1 MFGDDKLQSY
11 PDQWTFLQSIQ
22 SLSPFLP
29 ESIIQKASAGAHP
42 LDAAFI
48 TEEDEREPWNRPLGD
63 SWRPPHHR
71 HA

>member
-22 SLSPFLP
+22 SLSPFLL

-42 LDAAFI
+42 LDVAFI
-48 TEEDEREPWNRPLGD
+48 TEEDEREPWNRPLGY